1 MTYPNARGPVAPA
14 SREAIR
20 RELSS
25 GFRRALGLT
34 ALGTVVPGAG
44 LTQTRSRRAG
54 WLILVLALVSLGVG
68 GYYVLRTGVTNAALS
83 VVARPN
89 VLQALAVAFVV
100 GGILW
105 CGSIILTAV
114 QSRPTRLDRARTRTL
129 AAFTTLMVFLV
140 AASSF
145 KFAEYAS
152 ITQTTVAQVFGST
165 PVKPG
170 VGAKVAEGDDPW
182 ADQARVN
189 ILLLGSDA
197 GVGRTGTRTD
207 SMIVASIDTKT
218 GRTALISLPRNLQR
232 VPLPQTS
239 PLRRL
244 YPSGVYGRPV
254 CFREQK
260 DPNDQCMLNAV
271 WTEVDQYRQD
281 HPGSYSGAA
290 PGRDETRNVISE
302 VLGLKI
308 DHTVVV
314 DLKGFSQLIDAMGG
328 VTINVKL
335 SGYGT
340 KLPIGGHSDGNGG
353 VVGETGY
360 FEPGRQHLTGNLA
373 LWYARTR
380 AADSDNFRQAR
391 QRCVVQA
398 VVKQV
403 DPASMVSKYPEI
415 ARIARDNIYTDIP
428 AQNLPAFVDLIER
441 VQKSG
446 KINSLALTQ
455 VPGFNSFR
463 PDYDAIHA
471 FIQKGIAPPVATPK
485 PTTTSTATP
494 KPTKSRSS
502 SPTTASYDECG

>member
-14 SREAIR
+14 GREALR
-20 RELSS
+20 RERSS

-34 ALGTVVPGAG
+34 ALGTVIPGAG

-54 WLILVLALVSLGVG
+54 WLLLLVALLSLAAGA
-68 GYYVLRTGVTNAALS
+68 YYVLRTGATNAALS

-114 QSRPTRLDRARTRTL
+114 QSRPTRLDRARTRAL

-152 ITQTTVAQVFGST
+152 ITQTTVAQVFGNT

-170 VGAKVAEGDDPW
+170 VGARIAEGDDPW

-189 ILLLGSDA
+189 VLLLGSDA

-207 SMIVASIDTKT
+207 SMIVASIDTKS

-232 VPLPQTS
+232 VPLPKTS
-239 PLRRL
+239 PLRAL
-244 YPSGVYGRPV
+244 YPSGTYGRPT

-260 DPNDQCMLNAV
+260 DAADQCMLNAV
-271 WTEVDQYRQD
+271 WTEVDEYRES
-281 HPGSYSGAA
+281 HPGSYTGVA
-290 PGRDETRNVISE
+290 PGRDETRNVIAE

-314 DLKGFSQLIDAMGG
+314 DLKGFAQLIDAMGG

-353 VVGETGY
+353 IIGESGY
-360 FEPGRQHLTGNLA
+360 FDPGRQHLSGNLA

-380 AADSDNFRQAR
+380 AADSDTYRQAR

-403 DPASMVSKYPEI
+403 DPTSMVAKYPDI
-415 ARIARDNIYTDIP
+415 ARIARDNIYADIP
-428 AQNLPAFVDLIER
+428 AQNLPAFVELIER
-441 VQKSG
+441 VQRSG
-446 KINSLALTQ
+446 KISSLSLTQ
-455 VPGFNSFR
+455 IPSFSSVR
-463 PDYDAIHA
+463 PDYNAIHA
-471 FIQKGIAPPVATPK
+471 FIQKGIAPP
-485 PTTTSTATP
+485 TTTPTSGATSTP
-494 KPTKSRSS
+494 KPTKTTPS
-502 SPTTASYDECG
+502 SPTTPSYDECG

>member
-1 MTYPNARGPVAPA
+1 MSYPNTRGQAAPPTRDA
-14 SREAIR
+14 LR
-20 RELSS
+20 RELKSD
-25 GFRRALGLT
+25 FRKALGLT

-44 LTQTRSRRAG
+44 LTQTRSRKTG
-54 WLILVLALVSLGVG
+54 WVILVIALVGIGVG
-68 GYYVLRTGVTNAALS
+68 AYYVLSTGLTNAALS
-83 VVARPN
+83 LVARPA
-89 VLQALAVAFVV
+89 VLQTFAVAFVV
-100 GGILW
+100 IGILW

-114 QSRPTRLDRARTRTL
+114 QSRPTRLDKGRTRLL
-129 AAFTTLMVFLV
+129 AGFTTLMVFLV

-152 ITQTTVAQVFGST
+152 ITQTTVAQVFGNT

-170 VGAKVAEGDDPW
+170 VGAQVAEGEDPW

-232 VPLPQTS
+232 VPLPKTS
-239 PLRRL
+239 PLRGL

-281 HPGSYSGAA
+281 HPGSYTGSV

-335 SGYGT
+335 SGFGT
-340 KLPIGGHSDGNGG
+340 KLPIGGHSDGHGG
-353 VVGETGY
+353 VIGETGY
-360 FEPGRQHLTGNLA
+360 FSPGVQHLSGNLA

-380 AADSDNFRQAR
+380 AADSDTYRQDR

-403 DPASMVSKYPEI
+403 DPTQMVSKYPEI

-441 VQKSG
+441 VQKG
-446 KINSLALTQ
+446 NKISSISLAQ
-455 VPGFNSFR
+455 IPDFNSVR
-463 PDYDAIHA
+463 PNYDEIHA
-471 FIQKGIAPPVATPK
+471 FVQKGLQAPKTPTPSTSPSTPK
-485 PTTTSTATP
+485 TPTKTRTSTPSPTTTP
-494 KPTKSRSS
+494 
-502 SPTTASYDECG
+502 YDQC

>member
-1 MTYPNARGPVAPA
+1 MTYPNTRGPAAPPT
-14 SREAIR
+14 REALR
-20 RELSS
+20 RELKS

-44 LTQTRSRRAG
+44 LTQTRSRKVG
-54 WLILVLALVSLGVG
+54 WTLLFVAIISLAFGAW
-68 GYYVLRTGVTNAALS
+68 YVMKTGLTNAALS

-89 VLQALAVAFVV
+89 VLQAVAVVFVV

-114 QSRPTRLDRARTRTL
+114 QSRPTRLDRARTRVL
-129 AAFTTLMVFLV
+129 AGFTTLMVFLV
-140 AASSF
+140 AGSSF

-152 ITQTTVAQVFGST
+152 ITETTVTKVFGTT

-170 VGAKVAEGDDPW
+170 VGAQVAEGDDPW

-207 SMIVASIDTKT
+207 SMIVASIDTKS

-232 VPLPQTS
+232 VPLPKSS
-239 PLRRL
+239 PLRGL

-271 WTEVDQYRQD
+271 WTEVDQYREN
-281 HPGSYSGAA
+281 HPGSYSGTA

-308 DHTVVV
+308 DHTVVI

-328 VTINVKL
+328 VDINVKL
-335 SGYGT
+335 SGFGT

-353 VVGETGY
+353 VVGEVGY
-360 FEPGRQHLTGNLA
+360 FSPGRQHLNGNLA

-380 AADSDNFRQAR
+380 AADSDTYRQAR

-403 DPASMVSKYPEI
+403 DPTQMISKYPDI

-428 AQNLPAFVDLIER
+428 GQNLPAFVDLIER

-446 KINSLALTQ
+446 KITSLAMSQ
-455 VPGFNSFR
+455 IPDFNSVR
-463 PDYDAIHA
+463 PDYDAIHE
-471 FIQKGIAPPVATPK
+471 FVQKGIAPPKAPSTSPSSTPTK
-485 PTTTSTATP
+485 TPTKTPSPTTTP
-494 KPTKSRSS
+494 
-502 SPTTASYDECG
+502 YEEC